1 VTPSLLLRLVAE
13 RVRARQVG
21 LLTAEPLSSAS
32 EPLTGPCLDAI
43 VALSRALGA
52 DGDRAAVDA
61 WRGAPEQTADNLA
74 LALEFAALLWDEEQA

>member
-1 VTPSLLLRLVAE
+1 MTPSLLLRLVAE

-21 LLTAEPLSSAS
+21 LLTAEPLSSTS
-32 EPLTGPCLDAI
+32 EPLSGPCLDAI

-61 WRGAPEQTADNLA
+61 WRDAPEQTADNLA